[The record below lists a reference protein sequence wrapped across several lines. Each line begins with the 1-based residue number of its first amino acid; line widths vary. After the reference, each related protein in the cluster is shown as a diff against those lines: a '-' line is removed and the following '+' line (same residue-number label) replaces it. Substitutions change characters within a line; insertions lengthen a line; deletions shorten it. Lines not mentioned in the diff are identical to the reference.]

1 MPKKSKDDPA
11 VDSPSPTEDAI
22 RPDHYYE
29 FTQTSVSKREDGTRR
44 VNQEVIF
51 REYADSSQELT
62 LKNMPHARKV
72 AIAILD
78 GCEELANAAGYP
90 TQFPSEQ
97 PEALAPEAL
106 APEAPT
112 VLR

>member
-1 MPKKSKDDPA
+1 MAKKQDGT
-11 VDSPSPTEDAI
+11 VDAPSPTEEAI

-51 REYADSSQELT
+51 REYADSSEELT
-62 LKNMPHARKV
+62 MKNMPHARKV
-72 AIAILD
+72 SEAIID

-90 TQFPSEQ
+90 TLMDLTGGKTT
-97 PEALAPEAL
+97 PE
-106 APEAPT
+106 
-112 VLR
+112 